1 MANGSVFRRC
11 SCRDENKKSLGS
23 ACQKLKNKRHG
34 QWFLRIEL
42 PPDAE
47 GNRRPRRRGG
57 YESATEAE
65 KGLQRVRDLLGIA
78 EEGDTETLG
87 RIGDLLA
94 GLISQKQPL
103 PEIDAVRRLV
113 RAGAQVL
120 EHPMMEAVFDKFLAL
135 KKRTVSRNMY
145 RSYESQIRLYLRPHL
160 AKVRV
165 DRLRVGHL
173 DEMFEAIVERNDL
186 IGQYRASGDPE
197 KVAAVKWQRPVG
209 PASLHRIKETLRAIL
224 RPYVDQGLL
233 THNVAKLVQLPPA
246 VRPTPKLWTPERVA
260 LWRRTGT
267 VPYPVMVWDG
277 EQTGQFLDF
286 AINHPLYPLF
296 HLIAHTGLR
305 RGEACGQRR
314 SDTFLDAGS
323 IEVANQIVQ
332 YGWETGQGKPKTPS
346 SEGIVP
352 IDPNTVLILR
362 VHLALQDAARAKFGD
377 GWPDHDLLFTKPD
390 GSPLHPADV
399 ADEFAR
405 LITLAGLPPITLHG
419 LRHGAATLALA
430 AGVDIKVIQHAPAL
444 VDQGHDG
451 PLHQRRERSPGRR
464 RPEARRSHP
473 AAAAFTPWHSRA
485 PLGLARDHCGQSRS
499 GRRSSGNHKSPG

>member
-1 MANGSVFRRC
+1 M
-11 SCRDENKKSLGS
+11 
-23 ACQKLKNKRHG
+23 
-34 QWFLRIEL
+34 
-42 PPDAE
+42 
-47 GNRRPRRRGG
+47 
-57 YESATEAE
+57 
-65 KGLQRVRDLLGIA
+65 RDLLGVA
-78 EEGDTETLG
+78 AEGDTKTLG

-103 PEIDAVRRLV
+103 PEIEAVRRLV

-120 EHPMMEAVFDKFLAL
+120 EHPLMEVVFDKFLVL

-209 PASLHRIKETLRAIL
+209 TASLHRIKETLRAVL
-224 RPYVDQGLL
+224 RPYADQGLL

-246 VRPTPKLWTPERVA
+246 VRPMPKLWIPERVA
-260 LWRRTGT
+260 LWHRTGK

-277 EQTGQFLDF
+277 QQTGQFLDF

-296 HLIAHTGLR
+296 DLIAHTGLR

-314 SDTFLDAGS
+314 SDTDLEARS
-323 IEVANQIVQ
+323 IEVTNQIVQ

-362 VHLALQDAARAKFGD
+362 VHLALQDAAKVKFGD

-405 LITLAGLPPITLHG
+405 LIRLAGLPPITLHG

-430 AGVDIKVIQHAPAL
+430 LAAGVDIKVIQHMLRHSSIKVTMDLYTNVGKEVLDDA
-444 VDQGHDG
+444 
-451 PLHQRRERSPGRR
+451 
-464 RPEARRSHP
+464 ARKLAGAIPRKLLLP
-473 AAAAFTPWHSRA
+473 VGT
-485 PLGLARDHCGQSRS
+485 LGLAKDHCGQSTTGREVPETTNPQAEEIFDLGSEGAPS
-499 GRRSSGNHKSPG
+499 GTRTPNPLVKSSLLSLSDGAE